1 MNAGARNRTKKLQ
14 RKGLVKMT
22 ESEAVKMA
30 VVLVPVIWTVVV
42 FLAGWIVEEVRNYKN
57 RDLFKDEDAMKLL
70 RHTREDD

>member
-1 MNAGARNRTKKLQ
+1 
-14 RKGLVKMT
+14 MT

-42 FLAGWIVEEVRNYKN
+42 FLAGWIAEEVRNYKN

-70 RHTREDD
+70 RHTREEE